1 MTEKGNGSR
10 DGIASGVSER
20 EMLENETF
28 SHNPN
33 ARKPRQN
40 TPLRSKTAS
49 AEPIQYRGTDGST
62 CSDH

>member
-1 MTEKGNGSR
+1 
-10 DGIASGVSER
+10 
-20 EMLENETF
+20 MLENETF

-40 TPLRSKTAS
+40 TRFRSKTAS

-62 CSDH
+62 FSDH